1 MARDHKFFAY
11 TLHKNIK
18 VHQFNVK
25 SAYLNGM
32 LNEDVY
38 LQQPPGFGNSKFPG
52 QYYKLEKVVYGLN
65 QAPRAWLETLTMI
78 LINSVFKFEI
88 IDPTLFIRSNEKY
101 LILIQI
107 YVDNILFGSIYQ
119 VMVDDFVSP

>member
-1 MARDHKFFAY
+1 
-11 TLHKNIK
+11 
-18 VHQFNVK
+18 
-25 SAYLNGM
+25 M